1 MSRSRLLTLS
11 LVLPFVAVASFAYAG
26 PRDMP
31 APAVK
36 SAPAAT
42 DAYAQVRKGPAP
54 VNTVQP
60 GWPRYSGGPKGIT
73 SYGK

>member
-1 MSRSRLLTLS
+1 MSRSRLLTLA
-11 LVLPFVAVASFAYAG
+11 LVLPFVVASSFATAG

-31 APAVK
+31 APAIK

-42 DAYAQVRKGPAP
+42 DAYAQVRKGSAP
-54 VNTVQP
+54 MNTVQP
-60 GWPRYSGGPKGIT
+60 AWPRYSGGAKGIT

>member
-11 LVLPFVAVASFAYAG
+11 LVLPFVAVASLAYAG

-36 SAPAAT
+36 SVPVPA
-42 DAYAQVRKGPAP
+42 DAYAQVGKGRAP
-54 VNTVQP
+54 VNAVQP
-60 GWPRYSGGPKGIT
+60 SWPRYSGGPKGIT

>member
-1 MSRSRLLTLS
+1 MSRSHVLILA
-11 LVLPFVAVASFAYAG
+11 LVLPFLAVTSLAYAG

-42 DAYAQVRKGPAP
+42 DAFAQVPRGPAP

-60 GWPRYSGGPKGIT
+60 AWPRYNGGPKGIT
-73 SYGK
+73 SYAK